1 MYYLDQ
7 SSKLTTHDVRYAVRQ
22 AVIKAG
28 LESLEN
34 QGLSETDY
42 DMDEV
47 IGKLTSDADTVF
59 EAWTARIITAA
70 REDLAGQMLS
80 RLSRKGEDYDRGA
93 GAAHKAYEE
102 ARDEAGAVY
111 QHDEYSAAWDAYAEY
126 MYLQGMDLACE
137 KHQTYIRE
145 ILAEVPSLADLTIP
159 EDQPS
164 NAATVEEGE

>member
-1 MYYLDQ
+1 MYYLDA
-7 SSKLTTHDVRYAVRQ
+7 SSKLTTHDIRYTVRQ
-22 AVIKAG
+22 AVINAG
-28 LESLEN
+28 LESLEK
-34 QGLSETDY
+34 QGLSEADY

-47 IGKLTSDADTVF
+47 VGKLTSDADTVF

-70 REDLAGQMLS
+70 REHLASEMLS

-102 ARDEAGAVY
+102 ARDEAGEAY
-111 QHDEYSAAWDAYAEY
+111 KHDEYSAAWDAYAEY

-145 ILAEVPSLADLTIP
+145 ILAKVPSLADLTIP
-159 EDQPS
+159 DDQPS